1 MPSFANS
8 ALRLLRRLLGAPTRT
23 AGPYAGELTALDGNT
38 AVAVTEAAIAELA
51 VLGASFPADAADAA
65 WRTEQLRHGRNLLG
79 DILGTQGAEGPRGAL
94 AGALGLTMGGIRA
107 TAFLAAPDLTA
118 AQDLLRLAAGR
129 RLPLVIHLDNRA
141 LPGHA
146 IATGSG
152 HETCHLAADS
162 GVFLLFAAN
171 VQEAVDLTLIA
182 RRIAE
187 ETLTPGLV
195 VMDGD
200 QTALAMQE
208 VRLPPA
214 ELVTRFLGAPGNTIP
229 APTATQR
236 LLFGDHRRRVPRW
249 HDPDHPVL
257 LGALQPPEIWGL
269 GAAAASVYFDG
280 QVRSSLEQAVSDF
293 RRETGRSYEPVCAFR
308 AEDARILLL
317 AQGAAVETAQAVAE
331 HLRRTER
338 LRVGVLGLR
347 CLHPFPGPDLLAH
360 LGVAKHL
367 LVLERV
373 STHLADDPPLLRELR
388 ALFDRGLDD
397 TSSDADA
404 PPGHPALRAQDR
416 PRVRSVIYGVG
427 GLPLRGTDLI
437 RLCREAGD
445 LEGSQTFLGMEFT
458 PQTSDYPKRQVLLD
472 RLRRDYPH
480 VAGLGLCGRGPTPDL
495 RPTGALTFAVH
506 RRSGQWGEGLVAE
519 TAGFL
524 RRFAGAHLRSH
535 PALFSQPLGSYCIDC
550 FTLSEQALRDPGAS
564 MPVDLAL
571 LAVDPGDTRIDPL
584 VDLRPDGALLLR
596 GPEQD
601 EALWQT
607 LSPTRQQ
614 ALQDTG
620 IALYAIP
627 PSDSPSEDL
636 VLGAICGLLLDQG
649 WVGLGPRR
657 LISIRD
663 AQLADAGLPGRQTG
677 DPDREARSRQFQAG
691 LDGIRRIDYQGLPVS
706 ELAPRPQQEAPA
718 SVRRFGTIDDVYDS
732 LPRFWDQVGV
742 LYRDGAASQLAPD
755 PYMAIGAVPPLLS
768 AFRDMSPLR
777 ASLPHLDPD
786 LCTGCGRCWSYCP
799 EGAWGAVAAT
809 PSEVL
814 NAAIPA
820 AEAGALRPLAGKLA
834 ERIDHSCR
842 AGEAKT
848 ATLGDL
854 VSAAYAWLQD
864 QTPLPAARK
873 QSIDTAVE
881 RLTAAI
887 GCLPVA
893 VATPFFTEAPT
904 DTPGALLFLALNP
917 NDCKGCGIC
926 VHACDAG
933 ALQSVAQTTEE
944 LEQANRV
951 FTAWE
956 RLPETTQAI
965 IDLAAADERVG
976 PLPAALLAHRATSAL
991 AGGDGAE
998 AGSGE
1003 RLVLRL
1009 ALGLAASRQGQRRAE
1024 FTQEVKATH
1033 QEITALIRSLL
1044 AEALP
1049 ADDLDALA
1057 RGLETVST
1065 RHADLGAFLGQTE
1078 GAIEGAVDAARL
1090 RRLVE
1095 LAQGLG
1101 TLAWRLETGRQ
1112 GFGRAGLGLVLT
1124 PGEAASWAGAFP
1136 HNVFQVPVTLDAT
1149 GDGAR
1154 LAAGLLEGQLRQAI
1168 EGFVLMR
1175 RARLELDKP
1184 MDAARRWSDLAAL
1197 SWHDLTPQERERC
1210 PSMLLVGSSRILAG
1224 AGLSQVAALL
1234 GGELPLKILVLA
1246 DLDLGLSGRSSL
1258 ESAPAPL
1265 PDTATDLGLL
1275 ALARRDACI
1284 AQTSL
1289 GAPTHFLE
1297 SLEAGLAF
1305 DGPAL
1310 FHVHAPSPGRH
1321 GFPTDQ
1327 TLEQARLA
1335 VATRTFPLFRYD
1347 PKADGVFGTRIE
1359 LGANPEPLATWERG
1373 SIQPTDRHPAS
1384 TAAKEATL
1392 PEDGAMTPAHWA
1404 LGEARFRHW
1413 FQPLAEDAADPLPLD
1428 AYLELSES
1436 ERRGRTPYV
1445 SQGQPQ
1451 RDPARYQV
1459 APELVAVCQERR
1471 DAWRLLQELAGL
1483 VTPFTERV
1491 RREAE
1496 EQVAAER
1503 QAELAAQAAVYEQKL
1518 ADLRAELQQELRGD
1532 IRERLMNLAGYR
1544 HQAGAERPQ

>member
-8 ALRLLRRLLGAPTRT
+8 ALRLLRRLLGAPTRVT
-23 AGPYAGELTALDGNT
+23 GPYAGELTALDGNT

-65 WRTEQLRHGRNLLG
+65 WRTEQLRHGRNQLG
-79 DILGTQGAEGPRGAL
+79 NVLGTQGAESPRGAL
-94 AGALGLTMGGIRA
+94 AEALGLAMGGIR
-107 TAFLAAPDLTA
+107 TTTFLAAPDLAA
-118 AQDLLRLAAGR
+118 AQDLLRLAVGR
-129 RLPLVIHLDNRA
+129 RLPLVIHLANRA

-152 HETCHLAADS
+152 HEACHLAADS
-162 GVFLLFAAN
+162 GAFLLFAAN

-182 RRIAE
+182 RRVAE

-214 ELVTRFLGAPGNTIP
+214 ELVTRFLGAPGDSIP
-229 APTATQR
+229 VPTMTQR

-257 LGALQPPEIWGL
+257 LGAPQLPEIWGL
-269 GAAAASVYFDG
+269 GAAAANVYCDD
-280 QVRSSLEQAVSDF
+280 QVNSSLERASSDF
-293 RRETGRSYEPVCAFR
+293 RRETGRSYEPVSALG

-317 AQGAAVETAQAVAE
+317 VQGAAVETAQTVAE
-331 HLRRTER
+331 HLRKTKR

-347 CLHPFPGPDLLAH
+347 CLRPFPGSELLAH
-360 LGVAKHL
+360 LKTAKHL

-373 STHLADDPPLLRELR
+373 NMPLTDDPPLLRELR
-388 ALFDRGLDD
+388 ALVDRGLDD
-397 TSSDADA
+397 TNTDTDT
-404 PPGHPALRAQDR
+404 PPGHPDLHAQGR
-416 PRVRSVIYGVG
+416 PCMQSVIYGLG
-427 GLPLRGTDLI
+427 GLPLRGADLV

-445 LEGSQTFLGMEFT
+445 PAGPRVFLGMEFT
-458 PQTSDYPKRQVLLD
+458 PRSSDYPKRQVLLD

-480 VAGLGLCGRGPTPDL
+480 VAGLGLRDQGPTPDL
-495 RPTGALTFAVH
+495 RPTGALTLAVH
-506 RRSGQWGEGLVAE
+506 RRSGQWGGDFLVEAAE
-519 TAGFL
+519 FL

-535 PALFSQPLGSYCIDC
+535 PALFSQPLGSYCIDR

-564 MPVDLAL
+564 MPVDLTL
-571 LAVDPGDTRIDPL
+571 LALDPGDTRIDPL
-584 VDLRPDGALLLR
+584 VDLRSDGALLLQ

-607 LSPTRQQ
+607 LSPALQQ
-614 ALQDTG
+614 TLQDTG
-620 IALYAIP
+620 IALYALP
-627 PSDSPSEDL
+627 ALDSSSADL
-636 VLGAICGLLLDQG
+636 MLGAICGLLLDQN

-657 LISIRD
+657 LISMRD
-663 AQLADAGLPGRQTG
+663 AQLADVDLPQTG
-677 DPDREARSRQFQAG
+677 DPDQEARLRQFQAG
-691 LDGIRRIDYQGLPVS
+691 LDGIRRIDYQDLPVS
-706 ELAPRPQQEAPA
+706 ESAPHPEQEAPA
-718 SVRRFGTIDDVYDS
+718 SVRRFGTIDDAYDS

-742 LYRDGAASQLAPD
+742 LYRDSVAPQLAPD
-755 PYMAIGAVPPLLS
+755 PYMAIGAIPPLLS
-768 AFRDMSPLR
+768 VFRDMSPLR
-777 ASLPHLDPD
+777 TSLPHLDPD
-786 LCTGCGRCWSYCP
+786 LCTGCGRCWSQCP

-809 PSEVL
+809 PDTVIEATI
-814 NAAIPA
+814 AA
-820 AEAGALRPLAGKLA
+820 AGASALHPLVDKLA
-834 ERIDHSCR
+834 ERIGHSCR
-842 AGEAKT
+842 AGEVKAD
-848 ATLGDL
+848 TLGNL
-854 VSAAYAWLQD
+854 VKAAYAWLQD
-864 QTPLPAARK
+864 RAPLPAARK
-873 QSIDTAVE
+873 QSMDTAVE

-887 GCLPVA
+887 GCLPVV
-893 VATPFFTEAPT
+893 VATPFFTK
-904 DTPGALLFLALNP
+904 TPDALLFLALNP
-917 NDCKGCGIC
+917 NDCKSCSIC
-926 VHACDAG
+926 VQACDAD
-933 ALQSVAQTTEE
+933 ALQSVAQTGEE
-944 LEQANRV
+944 LEQANRI

-956 RLPETTQAI
+956 RLPETSQAI
-965 IDLAAADERVG
+965 IDLAAADEQIG
-976 PLPAALLAHRATSAL
+976 PLPAVLLAHRAAHIL

-1003 RLVLRL
+1003 RLALRL

-1024 FTQEVKATH
+1024 FIREIKETH

-1057 RGLETVST
+1057 RGLETVTT
-1065 RHADLGAFLGQTE
+1065 RHAELGAFLGQAE

-1101 TLAWRLETGRQ
+1101 ALAWRLETGRQ

-1124 PGEAASWAGAFP
+1124 PGEVASWAGAFP

-1154 LAAGLLEGQLRQAI
+1154 LAAGLLESQLRQAI
-1168 EGFVLMR
+1168 EGFVLLR
-1175 RARLELDKP
+1175 RARLELTKP
-1184 MDAARRWSDLAAL
+1184 MDAARLWSDLAAL

-1210 PSMLLVGSSRILAG
+1210 PSLLLVGNNRILAG
-1224 AGLSQVAALL
+1224 AGLSQIAALL
-1234 GGELPLKILVLA
+1234 GGDLPLKILVLA
-1246 DLDLGLSGRSSL
+1246 DLDLGLSGHSSL

-1265 PDTATDLGLL
+1265 PDAATDLGLL

-1297 SLEAGLAF
+1297 SLEAGFAF
-1305 DGPAL
+1305 EGPAL

-1321 GFPTDQ
+1321 GFPTHL

-1347 PKADGVFGTRIE
+1347 PRGDGVFGTRIE
-1359 LGANPEPLATWERG
+1359 LAANPEPSALWERG
-1373 SIQPTDRHPAS
+1373 TTQPADRHP
-1384 TAAKEATL
+1384 TPTMAKEATL
-1392 PEDGAMTPAHWA
+1392 PDAAMTPARWA

-1413 FQPLAEDAADPLPLD
+1413 FEPLAEDAADPLPLD
-1428 AYLELSES
+1428 AYLELAES

-1451 RDPARYQV
+1451 RDLVHYRV
-1459 APELVAVCQERR
+1459 APELVAVCRERR

-1496 EQVAAER
+1496 ERVAAER
-1503 QAELAAQAAVYEQKL
+1503 RAELEAQAAVYEQKL
-1518 ADLRAELQQELRGD
+1518 ADLRAQLQQELRGD
-1532 IRERLMNLAGYR
+1532 IRERLMDLAGYR
-1544 HQAGAERPQ
+1544 HQAGA